1 MNGSTWS
8 ARDLELLRQTY
19 PDLPTAD
26 VAAQLGRSTRAVYS
40 MAKLQGLKKSA
51 AYLASESACRLRRGD
66 NVGAASRFP
75 KGHVPANK
83 GLRRPGW
90 APGRMAE
97 TQFKPGTRPP
107 NWQPVGAERLS
118 KEGYL
123 QRKLTDTGYPPRDW
137 VPVHH
142 IIWREASRAIPPG
155 FRLIFTNGDKTDI
168 RLDNL
173 QLISLADNMRRNS
186 VHHLPPAIK
195 EVVNLKRAIVRRIT
209 IATRKEATP

>member
-1 MNGSTWS
+1 MNGTPWS
-8 ARDLELLRQTY
+8 ARDLDLLRQRY
-19 PDLPTAD
+19 PHEQTATL
-26 VAAQLGRSTRAVYS
+26 AADFGRSTRAIYS

-51 AYLASESACRLRRGD
+51 AYLASEAACRLRRGD
-66 NVGAASRFP
+66 NIGAAYRFP
-75 KGHVPANK
+75 KGHAPANK

-90 APGRMAE
+90 SVGRMAE
-97 TQFKPGTRPP
+97 TQFKKGQP
-107 NWQPVGAERLS
+107 NHNRAPIGAERLS

-142 IIWREASRAIPPG
+142 IIWRAAGRDIPPG
-155 FRLIFTNGDKTDI
+155 HALIFINGDKTDI

-173 QLISLADNMRRNS
+173 QILSRADNMRRNS
-186 VHHLPPAIK
+186 VHLLPPEIK

-209 IATRKEATP
+209 LATRKEATP